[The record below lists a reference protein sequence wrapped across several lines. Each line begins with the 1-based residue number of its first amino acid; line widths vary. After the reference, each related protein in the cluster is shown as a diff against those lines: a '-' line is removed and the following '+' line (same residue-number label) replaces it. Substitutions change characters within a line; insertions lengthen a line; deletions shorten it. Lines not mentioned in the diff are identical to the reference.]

1 MWYLVFLW
9 DETMWVGEHW
19 TLIFVALAVVT
30 TLFVIAT
37 ARDEEVAKGLGT
49 ARSRREDSSWEAIRQ
64 TTRRRGFSGGD
75 RVMVNSVSQM
85 IDNENRVW

>member
-1 MWYLVFLW
+1 MWYLIFLW

-19 TLIFVALAVVT
+19 TPIFVALAVVA
-30 TLFVIAT
+30 TLFTLST
-37 ARDEEVAKGLGT
+37 ARAEEADRASGGP
-49 ARSRREDSSWEAIRQ
+49 RPRRGDRPREAIRQ
-64 TTRRRGFSGGD
+64 TTSRRGFSGGD

>member
-1 MWYLVFLW
+1 MWYLIFLW

-19 TLIFVALAVVT
+19 TPIFVALAVVT

-37 ARDEEVAKGLGT
+37 ARDEGVAKGLGV
-49 ARSRREDSSWEAIRQ
+49 ARPRGEGSSWEAIRQ
-64 TTRRRGFSGGD
+64 TTSRRGFSGGD